1 MAELHDP
8 EDEPECDAEFDFD
21 YEKKVGAA
29 AGWQV
34 VGCCNRRLLS
44 LGGLPGRERLAVLL
58 SSPSA
63 LAGAVAFQLAM
74 RSTCGHLAW
83 QSGTNA
89 YRSCQACHRRRGVVG
104 GEAVGELYRTHV
116 YQIRRCDDINDDIT
130 LCNLCRLQSGKRQG
144 LSSVRG
150 ASPCKAVH
158 WAIPAPCERPSGLC
172 RLRRLRAARAWG
184 GWL

>member
-44 LGGLPGRERLAVLL
+44 LGGLPGRERLVVLF

-74 RSTCGHLAW
+74 RGTFGHLAW
-83 QSGTNA
+83 QSGTPHIVHAKPVN
-89 YRSCQACHRRRGVVG
+89 GG
-104 GEAVGELYRTHV
+104 GEGGGGRGGEELYRTYV
-116 YQIRRCDDINDDIT
+116 SLIKVLMT
-130 LCNLCRLQSGKRQG
+130 
-144 LSSVRG
+144 
-150 ASPCKAVH
+150 
-158 WAIPAPCERPSGLC
+158 
-172 RLRRLRAARAWG
+172 
-184 GWL
+184 